1 MCDDINI
8 QIILTRKVHN
18 NRSRLLL
25 TYSNK
30 VNRLFKTWWLPK
42 VKKGEVIGLERRFLC
57 VSWFARYDK
66 SFALDPFWPKEERE
80 EWVMML
86 ACFFFSNKN
95 PSGWPAYRSHWKLW
109 NSLNPVFLWFI
120 CKSSEAKESRVTGAH
135 EYICG
140 FPKWWWCECGK
151 FCVF

>member
-42 VKKGEVIGLERRFLC
+42 VKKG
-57 VSWFARYDK
+57 K
-66 SFALDPFWPKEERE
+66 SLVLKED
-80 EWVMML
+80 
-86 ACFFFSNKN
+86 S
-95 PSGWPAYRSHWKLW
+95 
-109 NSLNPVFLWFI
+109 
-120 CKSSEAKESRVTGAH
+120 
-135 EYICG
+135 
-140 FPKWWWCECGK
+140 
-151 FCVF
+151 CVFRDLQDTINLLPLTPFDQKKREKNG